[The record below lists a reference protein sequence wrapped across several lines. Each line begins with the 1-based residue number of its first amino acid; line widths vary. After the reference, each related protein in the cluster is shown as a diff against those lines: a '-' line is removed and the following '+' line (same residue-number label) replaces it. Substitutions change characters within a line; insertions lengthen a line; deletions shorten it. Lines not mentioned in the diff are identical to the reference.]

1 MMSRKPK
8 CPWLRLIPSGDYMN
22 RAITI
27 DLIKKEYTTDTM
39 GQKISTEKTRTV
51 FATLTSISR
60 AEWTSYSQSGRQ
72 GLVPAYVATVFMGD
86 YEGEAIAEYNGVKY
100 GIYRT
105 YERDDEQVELYLEKK
120 AGYE

>member
-1 MMSRKPK
+1 
-8 CPWLRLIPSGDYMN
+8 MN
-22 RAITI
+22 KAITI
-27 DLIKKEYTTDTM
+27 KLLTKTYSTDSM
-39 GQKISTEKTRTV
+39 GQKTYTTKDREV

-60 AEWTSYSQSGRQ
+60 AEWVSYSQTGRQ

-86 YEGEAIAEYNGVKY
+86 YEGENECIYDGKTY

>member
-1 MMSRKPK
+1 
-8 CPWLRLIPSGDYMN
+8 MN
-22 RAITI
+22 KSTTI
-27 DLIKKEYTTDTM
+27 DLLTKTYTTDDM
-39 GQKISTEKTRTV
+39 GQRTYATEPRTV

-60 AEWTSYSQSGRQ
+60 AEWVSYSQTGRQ
-72 GLVPAYVATVFMGD
+72 GLVPAYVATVFFGD
-86 YEGEAIAEYNGVKY
+86 YNGENECIYDGQTY

>member
-1 MMSRKPK
+1 
-8 CPWLRLIPSGDYMN
+8 MN
-22 RAITI
+22 RAVTI
-27 DLIKKEYTTDTM
+27 KLLTKTYTTDSM
-39 GQKISTEKTRTV
+39 GQKTYTSKDREV

-60 AEWTSYSQSGRQ
+60 AEWVSYSQTGRQ

-86 YEGEAIAEYNGVKY
+86 YEGESECIYEGKTY

>member
-1 MMSRKPK
+1 
-8 CPWLRLIPSGDYMN
+8 MN
-22 RAITI
+22 KSVTI
-27 DLIKKEYTTDTM
+27 DLLTKTYTTDSM
-39 GQKISTEKTRTV
+39 GQKVYTVKERTV

-60 AEWTSYSQSGRQ
+60 AEWVSYSQAGRQ

-86 YEGEAIAEYNGVKY
+86 YEGENECVYDGKTY

-120 AGYE
+120 AGLE

>member
-1 MMSRKPK
+1 
-8 CPWLRLIPSGDYMN
+8 
-22 RAITI
+22 
-27 DLIKKEYTTDTM
+27 M
-39 GQKISTEKTRTV
+39 GQKVYTTKERTV

-60 AEWTSYSQSGRQ
+60 AEWVSYSQAGRQ

-86 YEGEAIAEYNGVKY
+86 YEGENECVYDGKTY

-120 AGYE
+120 AGLE

>member
-1 MMSRKPK
+1 
-8 CPWLRLIPSGDYMN
+8 MN

-27 DLIKKEYTTDTM
+27 DLIKKEYTTDSM

-86 YEGEAIAEYNGVKY
+86 YEGESIAEYDGVKY

>member
-1 MMSRKPK
+1 
-8 CPWLRLIPSGDYMN
+8 MN

-27 DLIKKEYTTDTM
+27 DLIKKEYTTDSM

-60 AEWTSYSQSGRQ
+60 AEWVSYSQSGRQ

-86 YEGEAIAEYNGVKY
+86 YEGESIAEYDGVKY